1 MHITRET
8 SQRLTA
14 GLARLLRTTRQLGHR
29 VAADLYGDLPS
40 FGWAVL
46 APLEQYGPQRCS
58 ALAEHAGV
66 DVSVA
71 SRQVAALE
79 RAGYLERSSDPQDG
93 RASLIRLS
101 DAGAAALAHTREVRS
116 QWARS
121 ALEDWTED
129 EARWFSQALER
140 LADGLDRAGRATGR
154 PQPEDPAHAG
164 AVPAAPPL
172 PTARRQH
179 PQEIRA

>member
-58 ALAEHAGV
+58 ALA
-66 DVSVA
+66 
-71 SRQVAALE
+71 
-79 RAGYLERSSDPQDG
+79 GYLERSPDAQDG
-93 RASLIRLS
+93 RASPIRLG

-121 ALEDWTED
+121 ALEGWTED
-129 EARWFSQALER
+129 E
-140 LADGLDRAGRATGR
+140 
-154 PQPEDPAHAG
+154 
-164 AVPAAPPL
+164 
-172 PTARRQH
+172 
-179 PQEIRA
+179 